1 MKYDAEI
8 HHRRS
13 IRLKEYYSQAG
24 AYFATICTHE
34 RKFLFG
40 DIFEG
45 QMILNGFGKI
55 AKTEWLRTAEIR
67 KNIFIDEFI
76 IMPNHLH
83 GNIFICDPH
92 DVRAQAVG
100 AHCNVPLH
108 SAQTERFGKSTHNSI
123 PTIVKLFK
131 STVTKQINE
140 LRNTPGQPVWQL
152 NYFERVIRDEDEL
165 NRIREYIRYNPLKW
179 DEDRD
184 NPENWDNV

>member
-1 MKYDAEI
+1 MPL
-8 HHRRS
+8 HS
-13 IRLKEYYSQAG
+13 
-24 AYFATICTHE
+24 
-34 RKFLFG
+34 
-40 DIFEG
+40 
-45 QMILNGFGKI
+45 FGKI

-83 GNIFICDPH
+83 GNIFIYDPD

-100 AHCNVPLH
+100 AHCNVHLH

-131 STVTKQINE
+131 STVTKQING

-152 NYFERVIRDEDEL
+152 NYFERVIRDEDQL